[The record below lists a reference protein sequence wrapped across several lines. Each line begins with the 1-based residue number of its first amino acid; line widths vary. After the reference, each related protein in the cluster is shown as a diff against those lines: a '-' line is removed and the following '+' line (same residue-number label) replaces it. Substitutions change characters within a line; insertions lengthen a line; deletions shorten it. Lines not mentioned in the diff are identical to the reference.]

1 MCVCVLAGLLV
12 DHSGMKPDRPP
23 DSVMDVSVCASVT
36 GGHRRKKNRRRV
48 C

>member
-1 MCVCVLAGLLV
+1 MCVLAGLLV
-12 DHSGMKPDRPP
+12 DHSRMKPDRPP

-36 GGHRRKKNRRRV
+36 GGHRKKNKNRQTVV